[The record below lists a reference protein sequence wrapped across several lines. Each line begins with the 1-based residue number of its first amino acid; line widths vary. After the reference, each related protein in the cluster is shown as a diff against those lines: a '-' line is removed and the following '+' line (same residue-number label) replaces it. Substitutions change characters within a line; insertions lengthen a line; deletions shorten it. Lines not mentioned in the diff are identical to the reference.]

1 MPWTTPSI
9 NISPTSDNTKGIRK
23 LSYRQAICEAQRQ
36 LLSEDDRVFLLG
48 EGIDDASGVFG
59 TTLGLADEFGGK
71 RVVDTP
77 IAENGMTGVA
87 MGAAINGMRPIFIH
101 MRPDFVIISLDQLL
115 NHAAKWFYMS
125 GGQVSVPLTIRCII
139 GRGWGSAAQHS
150 QNIQGLLTHLPGLK
164 VVMPATAHD
173 AKGLLSAA
181 VHDPNPVVIL
191 EHRWLFDKI
200 GCVPENLYETP
211 IGKANICRYG
221 NDVTIVATSIMV
233 HEAMLA
239 AETLAHEGCDVEVI
253 DLRSVKPWDKD
264 CIAMSVQKTK
274 RLVVADTGHQYGGTA
289 TEIAAR
295 ITELC
300 FSSLSAPPQ
309 RITLPEAPV
318 PAASSLEEIYFPGHN
333 EIIKT
338 VKEVLDG

>member
-9 NISPTSDNTKGIRK
+9 KISTPSAITQGIRR
-23 LSYRQAICEAQRQ
+23 LSYRQAIYEAQHQ
-36 LLSEDDRVFLLG
+36 LLSTDKRVFLLG

-59 TTLGLADEFGGK
+59 TTLGLTDEFTSQ

-77 IAENGMTGVA
+77 IAENGITGIA
-87 MGAAINGMRPIFIH
+87 MGAAINGMRPILIH

-125 GGQVSVPLTIRCII
+125 GGQVSVPLTIRCVI

-164 VVMPATAHD
+164 ILMPATAHD
-173 AKGLLSAA
+173 AKGLLIAA
-181 VHDPNPVVIL
+181 VRDPNPVVIL

-200 GCVPENLYETP
+200 GHVPEDLYATP
-211 IGKANICRYG
+211 IGRANICRYG
-221 NDVTIVATSIMV
+221 SDVTIVATSIMV

-239 AETLAHEGCDVEVI
+239 AETLANEDCNVEVI
-253 DLRSVKPWDKD
+253 DLRSVKPWDEN
-264 CIAMSVQKTK
+264 CVAASVRKTGY
-274 RLVVADTGHQYGGTA
+274 LIVADTGHQYGGVA
-289 TEIAAR
+289 AEITAR

-300 FSSLSAPPQ
+300 FSSLRAAPQ

-318 PAASSLEEIYFPGHN
+318 PAASSLEEIYFPGQSD
-333 EIIKT
+333 IIKAA
-338 VKEVLDG
+338 KDILSG